1 MEPIQ
6 ISPEEAFRLF
16 VQGDLLVAQDMATR
30 LAAAD
35 FCVLEEELLDPV
47 GWPCRRGLP
56 VLAIEGIP
64 GRFFRPSAILPFLEG
79 GRRDQ
84 QRGGDSLWNPR
95 LRQPT
100 GSAVPSQAP
109 RGLRISPASPS
120 AGLAY
125 RG

>member
-1 MEPIQ
+1 MEPFR

-35 FCVLEEELLDPV
+35 FCVLEEELLDPA

-64 GRFFRPSAILPFLEG
+64 GRFFRPSAIIPFLEG

-84 QRGGDSLWNPR
+84 QRVGDSLWNNRPG
-95 LRQPT
+95 QPV
-100 GSAVPSQAP
+100 GAAVPSPAP
-109 RGLRISPASPS
+109 RGLGISSASSS
-120 AGLAY
+120 AGHAY